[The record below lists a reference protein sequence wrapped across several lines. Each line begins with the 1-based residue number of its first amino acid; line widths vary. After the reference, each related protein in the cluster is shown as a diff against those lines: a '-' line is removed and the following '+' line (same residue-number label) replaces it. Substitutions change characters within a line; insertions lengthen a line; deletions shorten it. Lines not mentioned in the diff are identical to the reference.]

1 MKDYYDILDIP
12 ITATPDAIKTRY
24 RQLVRIY
31 HPDRFVNELDKR
43 YAERKLQE
51 INEAYAALM
60 GVRSELGAPSRRV
73 RLPSPI
79 VEPAVL
85 DFGELRPGQQPRL
98 RFQVDNTGAEASTIN
113 FVCSED
119 GGWFRVTK
127 GRRVVEDSPF
137 PLEFEVIA
145 ELDTP
150 VPAGVYDG
158 WIEINMDGVTT
169 RVQLAARAQSM
180 RPRSLPRLGLV
191 ASLALAAVLLLT
203 VARIHPSLTAAVN
216 ALWFTAPSMA
226 SSAPGALDRGA
237 TPNPSFAAAE
247 SASGQGVDSSAWP
260 NQPPANGVAAS
271 ASIMTNRVLAIS
283 AAVTPTLTATPTASP
298 TLTASATPPA
308 TQTETPTP
316 TAPPDSAAIF
326 AALSALINSSGPWI
340 VAPTVAPT
348 ATATHTP
355 LPTNTATAT
364 ATETATPTH
373 TATATHS
380 PTATHTPPP
389 TSEEVVLLIEA
400 PGPYRIN
407 VRASNSVDSARLATL
422 EVGSIVTVIARTID
436 NTWLQVLLPNGQVGW
451 VYRETIGASVELI
464 AVLPVVFT
472 TP

>member
-51 INEAYAALM
+51 INEAYTALM
-60 GVRSELGAPSRRV
+60 SARSEPGAPSRRV
-73 RLPSPI
+73 RLPAPI

-150 VPAGVYDG
+150 VPAGAYDG

-191 ASLALAAVLLLT
+191 ASLVLAAVLLLT
-203 VARIHPSLTAAVN
+203 LARIHPSLTATMN
-216 ALWFTAPSMA
+216 AFWFTAPSLA
-226 SSAPGALDRGA
+226 SSAPGAAPD
-237 TPNPSFAAAE
+237 PPFAAAE
-247 SASGQGVDSSAWP
+247 SASGQGIERNAWP
-260 NQPPANGVAAS
+260 NQPPANTAS

-283 AAVTPTLTATPTASP
+283 AAVTATLTANPTASP

-316 TAPPDSAAIF
+316 TASPDSAAIF